1 MEAPIPSWC
10 ILCSLVLTTNC
21 MSIFIQ
27 SFKCSFKSCGCS
39 ISLEARINILSALV
53 FLSLA
58 GWRLF
63 LDGRSVCFWLS
74 ELSFWSAEGATL
86 LAELFLYS
94 CFSCVFFYVLSLSLS
109 LSLSFSLS
117 QSQSFISR
125 CLTSCL
131 WSAIVATCTPQP
143 TCRVLISTLGMSR
156 NPRASQNL
164 HEQRINFESYIR
176 AGSHHPETGCTTNT
190 LSPHCCSSQR
200 QLLHDQRYLCTR
212 MS

>member
-1 MEAPIPSWC
+1 M
-10 ILCSLVLTTNC
+10 
-21 MSIFIQ
+21 
-27 SFKCSFKSCGCS
+27 
-39 ISLEARINILSALV
+39 
-53 FLSLA
+53 
-58 GWRLF
+58 RLF
-63 LDGRSVCFWLS
+63 LDGRSVFFWLS

-109 LSLSFSLS
+109 LFLFLCLSLSLLY
-117 QSQSFISR
+117 R
-125 CLTSCL
+125 GVLHPAYGN
-131 WSAIVATCTPQP
+131 AIVATCTPQP

-164 HEQRINFESYIR
+164 HEQSIDFESYIR

-212 MS
+212 MSSWYSTQIGCRLTTLLE